1 MVVLMR
7 YALTSLV
14 LLAATASGPAK
25 AGHYD
30 SPLTHIAPGF
40 TRTVADPVSDLSR
53 TVTDVASGFSRTVA
67 DVVSD
72 FSRTVTDVASGFSRT
87 SAQEPQVIE
96 IIAERF
102 SFNPSE
108 IRVKAGT
115 PLEIRL
121 TSEDTMHGFH
131 ILGTDIDL
139 ELPKRGRGVAT
150 VTFQPTAGRYT
161 FECSRLC
168 GAGHAF
174 MRGVIIA
181 TE

>member
-7 YALTSLV
+7 YAFTSLV
-14 LLAATASGPAK
+14 LLMAAATDPAK
-25 AGHYD
+25 AGHYAYD
-30 SPLTHIAPGF
+30 G
-40 TRTVADPVSDLSR
+40 V
-53 TVTDVASGFSRTVA
+53 SGFSQT
-67 DVVSD
+67 S
-72 FSRTVTDVASGFSRT
+72 SQVT
-87 SAQEPQVIE
+87 QVIE
-96 IIAERF
+96 ISAERF

-115 PLEIRL
+115 QLEIRL
-121 TSEDTMHGFH
+121 TSEDTMHGFR

-139 ELPKRGRGVAT
+139 ELPKRGRGVAS
-150 VTFQPTAGRYT
+150 VMFQPTAGRYT

-168 GAGHAF
+168 GAGHSF

>member
-7 YALTSLV
+7 YAFMSFALV
-14 LLAATASGPAK
+14 VVITTGPAK
-25 AGHYD
+25 AGHY
-30 SPLTHIAPGF
+30 G
-40 TRTVADPVSDLSR
+40 
-53 TVTDVASGFSRTVA
+53 TDIVSGFSRTNA
-67 DVVSD
+67 QDTAHVV
-72 FSRTVTDVASGFSRT
+72 SGFSRT
-87 SAQEPQVIE
+87 NAQDTQVIE
-96 IIAERF
+96 ISAERF

-121 TSEDTMHGFH
+121 TSEDTMHGFR

-139 ELPKRGRGVAT
+139 ELPKRGRGVAS
-150 VTFQPTAGRYT
+150 VMFQPTAGRYT

-168 GAGHAF
+168 GAGHSF

>member
-7 YALTSLV
+7 YAFMTFALLV
-14 LLAATASGPAK
+14 VATTGPAK
-25 AGHYD
+25 AGHYG
-30 SPLTHIAPGF
+30 A
-40 TRTVADPVSDLSR
+40 
-53 TVTDVASGFSRTVA
+53 DVASGSSRIGHGADVVSGFSRT
-67 DVVSD
+67 
-72 FSRTVTDVASGFSRT
+72 G
-87 SAQEPQVIE
+87 AQDTQIIE
-96 IIAERF
+96 ISAERF

-115 PLEIRL
+115 QLEIRL
-121 TSEDTMHGFH
+121 TSEDTMHGFR

-139 ELPKRGRGVAT
+139 ELPKRGRGVAS
-150 VTFQPTAGRYT
+150 VMFQPTAGRYT

-168 GAGHAF
+168 GAGHSF

>member
-7 YALTSLV
+7 YAIRRSTVRRCDGAKVPALALGIGV
-14 LLAATASGPAK
+14 LLIAAAMVW
-25 AGHYD
+25 
-30 SPLTHIAPGF
+30 PLESA
-40 TRTVADPVSDLSR
+40 V
-53 TVTDVASGFSRTVA
+53 
-67 DVVSD
+67 
-72 FSRTVTDVASGFSRT
+72 
-87 SAQEPQVIE
+87 AQETQVIE
-96 IIAERF
+96 ITAERF

-108 IRVKAGT
+108 IRVKSGT

-139 ELPKRGRGVAT
+139 ELPKRGRGVAS

>member
-7 YALTSLV
+7 YRFSSIALLV
-14 LLAATASGPAK
+14 GSVFLVALVGPA
-25 AGHYD
+25 H
-30 SPLTHIAPGF
+30 
-40 TRTVADPVSDLSR
+40 
-53 TVTDVASGFSRTVA
+53 VASGFAREGARQEVQ
-67 DVVSD
+67 VV
-72 FSRTVTDVASGFSRT
+72 
-87 SAQEPQVIE
+87 E
-96 IIAERF
+96 ISAERF

-121 TSEDTMHGFH
+121 SSEDTIHGFH
-131 ILGTDIDL
+131 ILGSDINV
-139 ELPKRGRGVAT
+139 ELPKRGRGVT
-150 VTFQPTAGRYT
+150 SVMFQPAAGRYT

-168 GAGHAF
+168 GAGHSF

>member
-7 YALTSLV
+7 HAFLSLV
-14 LLAATASGPAK
+14 LLFTAAGSASR
-25 AGHYD
+25 
-30 SPLTHIAPGF
+30 IA
-40 TRTVADPVSDLSR
+40 
-53 TVTDVASGFSRTVA
+53 
-67 DVVSD
+67 
-72 FSRTVTDVASGFSRT
+72 
-87 SAQEPQVIE
+87 AQEAQVIE
-96 IIAERF
+96 ISAERF

-115 PLEIRL
+115 KLEIRL

-131 ILGTDIDL
+131 IVGTDINL
-139 ELPKRGRGVAT
+139 ELPKRGRGVASA
-150 VTFQPTAGRYT
+150 TFQPTPGRYE

-168 GAGHAF
+168 GAGHSF

>member
-7 YALTSLV
+7 YAFMSFALLV
-14 LLAATASGPAK
+14 VVTTDPATV
-25 AGHYD
+25 
-30 SPLTHIAPGF
+30 L
-40 TRTVADPVSDLSR
+40 
-53 TVTDVASGFSRTVA
+53 SGFGRT
-67 DVVSD
+67 
-72 FSRTVTDVASGFSRT
+72 G
-87 SAQEPQVIE
+87 AQDTQVID
-96 IIAERF
+96 ISAERF

-121 TSEDTMHGFH
+121 TSEDTMHGFK

-139 ELPKRGRGVAT
+139 ELPKRGRGVAA
-150 VTFQPTAGRYT
+150 VMFQPTAGRYT

-168 GAGHAF
+168 GAGHSF